1 MYLVFKGGEGYLF
14 NLISWKL
21 IFPAGSEERLT
32 GDVNADGTFDVLDLV
47 LLQEWLLAI
56 PDVTLDDP
64 DAGDLDGNE
73 ALDVFDLGLMKR
85 ELLAQ
90 ET

>member
-1 MYLVFKGGEGYLF
+1 M
-14 NLISWKL
+14 SWKL
-21 IFPAGSEERLT
+21 VFPAGSEERVT

-47 LLQEWLLAI
+47 LVQEWLLAI

-64 DAGDLDGNE
+64 DAGDMDGNE
-73 ALDVFDLGLMKR
+73 VLDIFDLGLMKR

-90 ET
+90 AT

>member
-1 MYLVFKGGEGYLF
+1 M
-14 NLISWKL
+14 
-21 IFPAGSEERLT
+21 
-32 GDVNADGTFDVLDLV
+32 